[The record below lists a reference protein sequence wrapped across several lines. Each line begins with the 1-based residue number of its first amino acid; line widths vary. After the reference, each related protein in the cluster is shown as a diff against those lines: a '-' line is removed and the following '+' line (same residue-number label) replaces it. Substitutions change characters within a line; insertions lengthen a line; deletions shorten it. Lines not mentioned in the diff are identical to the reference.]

1 MARPST
7 PHITPLAALAG
18 FVVSCLIAG
27 LLAAALFIPFTIGVG
42 KTTEAGVTYFEE
54 LPSDFGSGGV
64 TQQTRIVTAD
74 GKQIAAPFGENR
86 VVVESDQ
93 ISPWMKKAQVAIEDE
108 RFTEHNGADLTG
120 IARALVNNFG
130 GGGTQGGS
138 TLTQQYVKVSL
149 QDQALREGDL
159 EAARRATTQ
168 NGLAGYARKLREIK
182 YAVSLEKTHSKDEIL
197 TNYLNLVYY
206 GDRAYGVEA
215 AAQHYF
221 SVPAAD
227 LTIAQS
233 ALLAGIVKSPGA
245 SDPISNPE
253 RALDRRNVVLF
264 KMRELGDITD
274 EQYEEAVASDLG
286 LDVSYTRRSC
296 ATSDYPFVC
305 IYVVEWLL
313 RQQALGETESDRRT
327 RLDRGGL
334 TITTTFD
341 SELLDRAT
349 KELRDAVPAE
359 NDNAVA
365 AAVAVVEPGTGK
377 VRAIAQNREYGFD
390 RGSGQTAVGYSVDR
404 PYTTSS
410 GFAIGSTAKLYSA
423 VTAIR
428 DGFPVDG
435 RIGLRDT
442 VDLTSINSRGEE
454 REVPKAVFRPQ
465 EFAECADV
473 ADGELWAVQNDH
485 GRFSDS
491 IDFKEATEESVNTAF
506 SELTTALSPC
516 RVRDTMTSMGLHR
529 SQLDE
534 NGEYVPFSAK
544 PGSVALGADEAS
556 PLSLATSF
564 ATVASGGTRCTPYPV
579 ESIADFEGT
588 EIPLDAQQC
597 ERVLEEG
604 EAAAV
609 TEVFRSVPETTDGG
623 AARARLSG
631 GRVSAGKTGTADGS
645 DETWYSGYT
654 PQLAASVWVGTPDSL
669 GNLRDIQ
676 LGDRTYPG
684 WLYGSTL
691 AAPTFRKIMDFAH
704 RDLPNES
711 FPTPPEE
718 LRGGT
723 LVDVPDVSGM
733 TVLEARDELRKAG
746 LLALNTKPWAPGDA
760 TIERIETS
768 HGEQQDTAGFVKLTP
783 RTDAEEPT
791 PEEIRQEL
799 EAQGDAVEGSV
810 SDGDTGEN

>member
-1 MARPST
+1 MARPLT
-7 PHITPLAALAG
+7 PRINPVAALLA
-18 FVVSCLIAG
+18 FVVSCILAG
-27 LLAAALFIPFTIGVG
+27 LLAATLLVPMTIGLG
-42 KTTEAGVTYFEE
+42 RTTQAGVTYFEE

-86 VVVESDQ
+86 VVVKSNE

-108 RFTEHNGADLTG
+108 RFLEHNGADLMG

-149 QDQALREGDL
+149 QDQALRDGDL

-168 NGLAGYARKLREIK
+168 NGLAGYARKMREVK

-215 AAQHYF
+215 AAQHYY
-221 SVPAAD
+221 SVPAKD
-227 LTIAQS
+227 LDIQQAAT
-233 ALLAGIVKSPGA
+233 LAGIVKAPGS

-253 RALDRRNVVLF
+253 RAKERRNVVLF
-264 KMRELGDITD
+264 KMHELGDITD
-274 EQYEEAVASDLG
+274 AQYEKARSSDLD

-296 ATSDYPFVC
+296 ATSEYPFVC

-313 RQQALGETESDRRT
+313 GQSALGESESDRRT
-327 RLDRGGL
+327 LLDRGGL
-334 TITTTFD
+334 TIRTTFD
-341 SELLDRAT
+341 SALLDRAT
-349 KELRDAVPAE
+349 KELRDAVPAD

-390 RGSGQTAVGYSVDR
+390 RGKGQTAVGYSVDR
-404 PYTTSS
+404 PFTTSG
-410 GFAIGSTAKLYSA
+410 GFAIGSTAKLFSA
-423 VTAIR
+423 VQAVR
-428 DGFPVDG
+428 DGFPVEG
-435 RIGLRDT
+435 NIGLRDT
-442 VDLTSINSRGEE
+442 VQLASINSRGEE
-454 REVPKAVFRPQ
+454 RQVPKAVFRPQ
-465 EFAECADV
+465 EFPECAEV
-473 ADGELWAVQNDH
+473 EDGELWAVQNDH
-485 GRFSDS
+485 GQFSGS
-491 IDFKEATEESVNTAF
+491 IPFKEATEESVNTAF

-516 RVRDTMTSMGLHR
+516 RVRDTMTELGLHR
-529 SQLDE
+529 SRLDDQ
-534 NGEYVPFSAK
+534 GKYLPFSAK

-556 PLSLATSF
+556 PLSLANSF
-564 ATVASGGTRCTPYPV
+564 ATIASGGTRCTPYPV
-579 ESIADFEGT
+579 EKVTEFDGS
-588 EIPLDAQQC
+588 EIPLDPQKC
-597 ERVLEEG
+597 ERVLEDG

-645 DETWYSGYT
+645 DETWYTGYT

-669 GNLRDIQ
+669 GNLRDIT
-676 LGDRTYPG
+676 LGGRTYPG

-704 RDLPNES
+704 RELPNES
-711 FPTPPEE
+711 FPTAPTE
-718 LRGGT
+718 LRQGR
-723 LVDVPDVSGM
+723 LVDVPDISGK
-733 TVLEARDELRKAG
+733 TVLQAREELLKAG
-746 LLALNTKPWAPGDA
+746 LLAVNTKPWAPGDA
-760 TIERIETS
+760 TIARIETTNGGQHDS
-768 HGEQQDTAGFVKLTP
+768 SEFVKLTP
-783 RTDAEEPT
+783 NTNEAEPS
-791 PEEIRQEL
+791 PEAIRKQL
-799 EAQGDAVEGSV
+799 ESQGDRVKGSV